1 MERDKRKD
9 FSDSSFK
16 TLSFD
21 FSTIKALLAT
31 TNRYRTL
38 FENAGDAIL
47 VLDFKGRILDANR
60 IACERL
66 GYSRKEL
73 LNLNWSDIEVREQNE
88 SAKDRLEELHQEGH
102 LIFETAHKCRDG
114 KVVPIEMSSCIAE
127 YDREQTVLIIAR
139 DISERKEAEKEKG
152 LLQAQLKQAQK
163 MEAIGTLAGG
173 IAHDF
178 NNILTPISGYTE
190 LALRKIP
197 EESKARTNL
206 EQVLTA
212 VQRAKGLVQQILT
225 FSRQEGQ
232 QKCSLE
238 IKSIIKEA
246 LKLLRASLPATIE
259 IRSYINAEGSVIA
272 NPTQIHQVMLNL
284 CTNAHHAMR
293 ENGGTLEIRLDD
305 IDLTPQQAKHVPD
318 LKSGPYV
325 CLTTSDT
332 GHGMTKDMLDRI
344 FDPYFTT
351 KPEGEGTGMGLS
363 VVHGIVKSHG
373 GDIIVESE
381 PGKGSIFKV
390 FFPRNQE
397 IDPKKEEPKRSVPLP
412 RGSESILIVDDEK
425 TVTDVME
432 QMLVDLGYC
441 VKSHNN
447 SLEALEFFSL
457 SPFSFDL
464 VISDMTMPKMTG
476 AKLISEIHRVR
487 PDIPVI
493 MATGN
498 RKEINPEQ
506 AEAFGIRF
514 FLLKPPSIEDLALA
528 VRDVLDKHKTPG
540 S

>member
-1 MERDKRKD
+1 MEREKRKE

-38 FENAGDAIL
+38 FENAGDAIF

-66 GYSRKEL
+66 GYTRKEL
-73 LNLNWSDIEVREQNE
+73 LNLNWSDIEIREQNK

-139 DISERKEAEKEKG
+139 DISERKEAEKEKA

-197 EESKARTNL
+197 EDSKAKNNL

-232 QKCSLE
+232 QRCSLE

-259 IRSYINAEGSVIA
+259 IRSHINAEGSVIA

-305 IDLTPQQAKHVPD
+305 IELTPQESKHVPD
-318 LKSGPYV
+318 LKSGSYV
-325 CLTTSDT
+325 CLTISDT

-344 FDPYFTT
+344 FEPYFTT

-373 GDIIVESE
+373 GDIVVESE

-390 FFPRNQE
+390 FFPRTLE
-397 IDPKKEEPKRSVPLP
+397 LDTKKVEPKRFAPLP
-412 RGSESILIVDDEK
+412 RGNERILIVDDEK

-432 QMLVDLGYC
+432 QMLVDLGYH
-441 VKSHNN
+441 VTSHNN

-476 AKLISEIHRVR
+476 AKLIGEIHRVR

-506 AEAFGIRF
+506 AESFGIRF
-514 FLLKPPSIEDLALA
+514 FLLKPPSIKDLARA
-528 VRDVLDKHKTPG
+528 VRDVLDNHKRV
-540 S
+540 

>member
-1 MERDKRKD
+1 MEREKRKEAN
-9 FSDSSFK
+9 DSSFK

-38 FENAGDAIL
+38 FENAGDAIF

-66 GYSRKEL
+66 GYARKEL
-73 LNLNWSDIEVREQNE
+73 LSLNWNDIEAREPNE
-88 SAKDRLEELHQEGH
+88 ESGKDRLEELRQEGH
-102 LIFETAHKCRDG
+102 LIFETSHKRSDG
-114 KVVPIEMSSCIAE
+114 KIIPIEMSSCTTE
-127 YDREQTVLIIAR
+127 YDREPTILIIAR
-139 DISERKEAEKEKG
+139 DITERKEAEKEKA
-152 LLQAQLKQAQK
+152 LLQTQLKQAQK

-197 EESKARTNL
+197 ENSKARNNL

-225 FSRQEGQ
+225 FSRQDGQ
-232 QKCSLE
+232 KRCSLE

-259 IRSYINAEGSVIA
+259 IRSHINASGSVIA
-272 NPTQIHQVMLNL
+272 DPTQIHQVMLNL

-305 IDLTPQQAKHVPD
+305 IDLTPTESKHAPD
-318 LKSGPYV
+318 LKPGPYV
-325 CLTTSDT
+325 CLTVMDT
-332 GHGMTKDMLDRI
+332 GHGMNKDMLDRI
-344 FDPYFTT
+344 FEPYFTT

-363 VVHGIVKSHG
+363 VVHGIVKNHG

-381 PGKGSIFKV
+381 PGIGSTFKV
-390 FFPRNQE
+390 FFPRTHE
-397 IDPKKEEPKRSVPLP
+397 TDPKKESPRQSAPLP
-412 RGSESILIVDDEK
+412 RGNEKILLVDDEK

-432 QMLVDLGYC
+432 QMLTDLGYQ
-441 VKSHNN
+441 VTSYNS
-447 SLEALEFFSL
+447 SLEAFANFSQN
-457 SPFSFDL
+457 PFAFDL

-476 AKLISEIHRVR
+476 TKLVSEIHQVR

-498 RKEINPEQ
+498 RKEINASQ
-506 AEAFGIRF
+506 AQTFGIRF
-514 FLLKPPSIEDLALA
+514 FLLKPPSIEDLAKA
-528 VRDVLDKHKTPG
+528 VRDVLDTHKRP
-540 S
+540 

>member
-1 MERDKRKD
+1 MEREKRKEAN
-9 FSDSSFK
+9 DSSFK

-38 FENAGDAIL
+38 FENAGDAIF

-66 GYSRKEL
+66 GYARKEL
-73 LNLNWSDIEVREQNE
+73 LSLNWNDIEAREPNE
-88 SAKDRLEELHQEGH
+88 ESGKDRLEELRQEGH
-102 LIFETAHKCRDG
+102 LIFETSHKRSDG
-114 KVVPIEMSSCIAE
+114 KIIPIEMSSCTTE
-127 YDREQTVLIIAR
+127 YDREPTILIIAR
-139 DISERKEAEKEKG
+139 DITERKEAEKEKA
-152 LLQAQLKQAQK
+152 LLQTQLKQAQK

-197 EESKARTNL
+197 ENSKARNNL

-225 FSRQEGQ
+225 FSRQDGQ
-232 QKCSLE
+232 KRCSLE

-259 IRSYINAEGSVIA
+259 IRSHINASGSVIA
-272 NPTQIHQVMLNL
+272 DPTQIHQVMLNL

-305 IDLTPQQAKHVPD
+305 IDLTPTESKHAPD
-318 LKSGPYV
+318 LKPGPYV
-325 CLTTSDT
+325 CLTVMDT
-332 GHGMTKDMLDRI
+332 GHGMNKDMLDRI
-344 FDPYFTT
+344 FEPYFTT

-363 VVHGIVKSHG
+363 VVHGIVKNHG

-381 PGKGSIFKV
+381 PGIGSTFKV
-390 FFPRNQE
+390 FFPRTHE
-397 IDPKKEEPKRSVPLP
+397 TDPKKESPRQSAPLP
-412 RGSESILIVDDEK
+412 RGNEKILLVDDEK

-432 QMLVDLGYC
+432 QMLTDLGYQ
-441 VKSHNN
+441 VTSYNS
-447 SLEALEFFSL
+447 SLEAFENFSQN
-457 SPFSFDL
+457 PFAFDL

-476 AKLISEIHRVR
+476 TKLVSEIHQVR

-498 RKEINPEQ
+498 RKEINASQ
-506 AEAFGIRF
+506 AQTFGIRF
-514 FLLKPPSIEDLALA
+514 FLLKPPSIEDLAKA
-528 VRDVLDKHKTPG
+528 VRDILDTHKRP
-540 S
+540 

>member
-1 MERDKRKD
+1 MEREKRQD
-9 FSDSSFK
+9 FNDSSFK

-38 FENAGDAIL
+38 FENAGDAIF

-73 LNLNWSDIEVREQNE
+73 LNLNWNDIEATEQNKTQ
-88 SAKDRLEELHQEGH
+88 KDRLEELRLEGH
-102 LIFETAHKCRDG
+102 LISETAHKRCDG
-114 KVVPIEMSSCIAE
+114 KIVPIEMSSCIIE
-127 YDREQTVLIIAR
+127 YDREPTVLTIAR
-139 DISERKEAEKEKG
+139 DISERKEAEKEKA

-197 EESKARTNL
+197 EDSKARNNL

-232 QKCSLE
+232 QRCSLE

-246 LKLLRASLPATIE
+246 LKLLRASLPSTIE
-259 IRSYINAEGSVIA
+259 IRSHIKAEGSVIA
-272 NPTQIHQVMLNL
+272 DPTQIHQVMLNL

-293 ENGGTLEIRLDD
+293 ENGGTLEIWLED
-305 IDLTPQQAKHVPD
+305 IDLTPQESKHVPD
-318 LKSGPYV
+318 LKPGPYV
-325 CLTTSDT
+325 CLTISDT
-332 GHGMTKDMLDRI
+332 GHGMTQDMLDRI
-344 FDPYFTT
+344 FEPYFTT

-363 VVHGIVKSHG
+363 VVHGIAKGHG
-373 GDIIVESE
+373 GDITVESE

-397 IDPKKEEPKRSVPLP
+397 KNRKKEEAKPSVPLP
-412 RGSESILIVDDEK
+412 KGNERILIVDDEK

-432 QMLVDLGYC
+432 QMLIELGYR
-441 VKSHNN
+441 VTSYN
-447 SLEALEFFSL
+447 SSLAALEFFRL

-506 AEAFGIRF
+506 AEAYGIRF
-514 FLLKPPSIEDLALA
+514 FLLKPPSIEDLARA
-528 VRDVLDKHKTPG
+528 VRDVLDNHKRP
-540 S
+540 

>member
-1 MERDKRKD
+1 MERDKRQD

-38 FENAGDAIL
+38 FENAGDAIF
-47 VLDFKGRILDANR
+47 VLDFKGRILDVNR

-73 LNLNWSDIEVREQNE
+73 LNLNWSDIETTEQNE
-88 SAKDRLEELHQEGH
+88 PSKNLLEKLRQEGH
-102 LIFETAHKCRDG
+102 LIFETSHKRFDG
-114 KVVPIEMSSCIAE
+114 KIVPIEMSSCIIE
-127 YDREQTVLIIAR
+127 YDREPTILTIAR
-139 DISERKEAEKEKG
+139 DISERKESEKEKAV
-152 LLQAQLKQAQK
+152 LQAQLKQAQK

-197 EESKARTNL
+197 EDSKARNNL

-232 QKCSLE
+232 QRCALE

-246 LKLLRASLPATIE
+246 LKLLRASLPSTIE
-259 IRSYINAEGSVIA
+259 IRSYMNAEGSVIA
-272 NPTQIHQVMLNL
+272 DPTQIHQVMLNL

-293 ENGGTLEIRLDD
+293 ENGGTLEIRLEDVQ
-305 IDLTPQQAKHVPD
+305 LTLPESKFAPD
-318 LKSGPYV
+318 LKPGPYV
-325 CLTTSDT
+325 CLTISDT
-332 GHGMTKDMLDRI
+332 GHGMTEDMLERI
-344 FDPYFTT
+344 FEPYFTT

-363 VVHGIVKSHG
+363 VVHGIVKGHG
-373 GDIIVESE
+373 GDITVESE
-381 PGKGSIFKV
+381 PEKGSIFKV
-390 FFPRNQE
+390 FFPKNQE
-397 IDPKKEEPKRSVPLP
+397 KNPKKEVSKCATPLLKGVE
-412 RGSESILIVDDEK
+412 RILIVDDEK

-432 QMLVDLGYC
+432 QMLVELGYH
-441 VKSHNN
+441 VTSYNN
-447 SLEALEFFSL
+447 SLAALEFFRL
-457 SPFSFDL
+457 HPFSFDL

-498 RKEINPEQ
+498 REEINPEQ

-514 FLLKPPSIEDLALA
+514 FLLKPPSIEDLSHA
-528 VRDVLDKHKTPG
+528 VRDVLDSHKK
-540 S
+540 SSL

>member
-1 MERDKRKD
+1 MGRDKGQD

-38 FENAGDAIL
+38 FENAGDAIF
-47 VLDFKGRILDANR
+47 VLDFKGHILDANR

-73 LNLNWSDIEVREQNE
+73 LNLNWSDIEATEQNE
-88 SAKDRLEELHQEGH
+88 PSKNLLEKLRQEGH
-102 LIFETAHKCRDG
+102 LIFETAHKRFDG
-114 KVVPIEMSSCIAE
+114 KIVPIEMSSCIIE
-127 YDREQTVLIIAR
+127 YDREPTILTIAR
-139 DISERKEAEKEKG
+139 DISERKESEKEKA

-197 EESKARTNL
+197 EDSNARNNL

-232 QKCSLE
+232 QRCALE

-246 LKLLRASLPATIE
+246 LKLLRASLPSTIE
-259 IRSYINAEGSVIA
+259 IRSYMNAEGSVIA
-272 NPTQIHQVMLNL
+272 DPTQIHQVMLNL

-305 IDLTPQQAKHVPD
+305 VQLTLSESKLAPA
-318 LKSGPYV
+318 LKPGPYV
-325 CLTTSDT
+325 CLTISDT
-332 GHGMTKDMLDRI
+332 GHGMTKDMLERI
-344 FDPYFTT
+344 FEPYFTT

-363 VVHGIVKSHG
+363 VVHGIVKGHG
-373 GDIIVESE
+373 GDITVESIPE
-381 PGKGSIFKV
+381 KGSIFKV

-397 IDPKKEEPKRSVPLP
+397 KNQKKEPSKCAAPLP
-412 RGSESILIVDDEK
+412 RGSERILIVDDEK

-432 QMLVDLGYC
+432 QMLVELGYH
-441 VKSHNN
+441 VTSYNN
-447 SLEALEFFSL
+447 SLAALEFFRL
-457 SPFSFDL
+457 HPFSFHL

-476 AKLISEIHRVR
+476 AKLIREIHHVR

-506 AEAFGIRF
+506 AKAFGIRF
-514 FLLKPPSIEDLALA
+514 FLLKPPSIEDLSRA
-528 VRDVLDKHKTPG
+528 VRDVLDNHKMPLL
-540 S
+540 

>member
-1 MERDKRKD
+1 MERDKRQD
-9 FSDSSFK
+9 FNDSSFK

-38 FENAGDAIL
+38 FENAGDAIF

-73 LNLNWSDIEVREQNE
+73 LNLNWSDIEATEQNE
-88 SAKDRLEELHQEGH
+88 PSKNLLEKLRKEDH
-102 LIFETAHKCRDG
+102 LIFETAHKRFDG
-114 KVVPIEMSSCIAE
+114 KLVPIEMSSCIIE
-127 YDREQTVLIIAR
+127 YDHEPTVLTIAR
-139 DISERKEAEKEKG
+139 DISERKESEKEKA

-197 EESKARTNL
+197 EDSKARNNL

-232 QKCSLE
+232 QKCALE

-246 LKLLRASLPATIE
+246 LKLLRASLPSTIE
-259 IRSYINAEGSVIA
+259 IRSYMNTGGSVIA
-272 NPTQIHQVMLNL
+272 DPTQIHQVMLNL

-293 ENGGTLEIRLDD
+293 DNGGILEIRLDD
-305 IDLTPQQAKHVPD
+305 VQLTLPESKFAPD
-318 LKSGPYV
+318 LKPGPYV
-325 CLTTSDT
+325 CLTISDT
-332 GHGMTKDMLDRI
+332 GHGMTSDMLERI

-363 VVHGIVKSHG
+363 VVHGIVKGHG
-373 GDIIVESE
+373 GDITVESKPE
-381 PGKGSIFKV
+381 EGSIFKV
-390 FFPRNQE
+390 FFPKNQE
-397 IDPKKEEPKRSVPLP
+397 KTQKKEASKCAASLP
-412 RGSESILIVDDEK
+412 RGVERILIVDDEK
-425 TVTDVME
+425 TVTDVIT
-432 QMLVDLGYC
+432 QMLTELGYH
-441 VKSHNN
+441 VTSYNN
-447 SLEALEFFSL
+447 SLAALDFFCL
-457 SPFSFDL
+457 HPFSFDL

-476 AKLISEIHRVR
+476 AKLIGEIHRVR

-493 MATGN
+493 MTTGN
-498 RKEINPEQ
+498 RKVINHEQ
-506 AEAFGIRF
+506 AEALGIRV
-514 FLLKPPSIEDLALA
+514 FLLKPPSIEDLSRA
-528 VRDVLDKHKTPG
+528 VRDVLDNHKI

>member
-1 MERDKRKD
+1 MEREKRPD
-9 FSDSSFK
+9 LNDSSFK

-38 FENAGDAIL
+38 FENAGDAIF

-66 GYSRKEL
+66 GYSRKDL
-73 LNLNWSDIEVREQNE
+73 LNLNWSDIEATEQNE
-88 SAKDRLEELHQEGH
+88 NQKNLIDKLRQEGH
-102 LIFETAHKCRDG
+102 LIFETAHKRSDG
-114 KVVPIEMSSCIAE
+114 KILPIEMSSCVIE
-127 YDREQTVLIIAR
+127 YDREPTILTIAR
-139 DISERKEAEKEKG
+139 DITERKESEKEKA

-197 EESKARTNL
+197 EDSKARNNL

-232 QKCSLE
+232 QRCSLE
-238 IKSIIKEA
+238 IKSIIKET
-246 LKLLRASLPATIE
+246 LKLLRASFPSTIE
-259 IRSYINAEGSVIA
+259 IRSCINTEGSVIA

-293 ENGGTLEIRLDD
+293 ENGGSLEIKLEDVHLTLSESKFAPS
-305 IDLTPQQAKHVPD
+305 LTPG
-318 LKSGPYV
+318 SYV
-325 CLTTSDT
+325 CLTISDT
-332 GHGMTKDMLDRI
+332 GHGMTREILDRI
-344 FDPYFTT
+344 FEPYYTT

-363 VVHGIVKSHG
+363 VVHGIVKGQG
-373 GDIIVESE
+373 GDITVESE
-381 PGKGSIFKV
+381 PGKGTVFKV
-390 FFPRNQE
+390 FFPKNQE
-397 IDPKKEEPKRSVPLP
+397 INPKKEIIKNFVQLPKGNER
-412 RGSESILIVDDEK
+412 ILIVDDEK

-432 QMLVDLGYC
+432 QMLVDLGYRIT
-441 VKSHNN
+441 SHNS
-447 SLEALEFFSL
+447 SLEALELFRL

-464 VISDMTMPKMTG
+464 VISDMTMPKITG
-476 AKLISEIHRVR
+476 AKLVNEIHRIR
-487 PDIPVI
+487 PGIPVI

-498 RKEINPEQ
+498 RKEINHEQ
-506 AEAFGIRF
+506 AKAFGIRF
-514 FLLKPPSIEDLALA
+514 FLLKPPSLEDLSRA
-528 VRDVLDKHKTPG
+528 VRDVLDNHKK
-540 S
+540 SSS

>member
-1 MERDKRKD
+1 MEREKRPD
-9 FSDSSFK
+9 LNDSSFK

-38 FENAGDAIL
+38 FENAGDAIF

-66 GYSRKEL
+66 GYSRKDL
-73 LNLNWSDIEVREQNE
+73 LNLNWSDIEATEQNE
-88 SAKDRLEELHQEGH
+88 NQKNLIDKLRQEGH
-102 LIFETAHKCRDG
+102 LIFETAHKRSDG
-114 KVVPIEMSSCIAE
+114 QILPIEMSSCVIE
-127 YDREQTVLIIAR
+127 YDREPTILTIAR
-139 DISERKEAEKEKG
+139 DITERKEAEKEKA

-197 EESKARTNL
+197 EDSKARNNL

-232 QKCSLE
+232 QRCSLE
-238 IKSIIKEA
+238 IKSIIKET
-246 LKLLRASLPATIE
+246 LKLLRASFPSTIE
-259 IRSYINAEGSVIA
+259 IRSYINTEGSVIA

-293 ENGGTLEIRLDD
+293 ENGGTLEIKLED
-305 IDLTPQQAKHVPD
+305 IHLTLSESKLAPSLTPG
-318 LKSGPYV
+318 SYV
-325 CLTTSDT
+325 CLTISDT
-332 GHGMTKDMLDRI
+332 GHGMTREILDRI
-344 FDPYFTT
+344 FEPYFTT

-363 VVHGIVKSHG
+363 VVHGIVKGQG
-373 GDIIVESE
+373 GDIMVESE
-381 PGKGSIFKV
+381 PEKGTIFKV
-390 FFPRNQE
+390 FFPKNQE
-397 IDPKKEEPKRSVPLP
+397 IQHKKEIIKNFVQLPKGNER
-412 RGSESILIVDDEK
+412 ILIVDDEK

-432 QMLVDLGYC
+432 QMLVDLGYR
-441 VKSHNN
+441 VTSYN
-447 SLEALEFFSL
+447 SSLAALELFRL

-464 VISDMTMPKMTG
+464 VISDMTMPKITG
-476 AKLISEIHRVR
+476 AKLVSEIHRIR
-487 PDIPVI
+487 PNIPVI

-498 RKEINPEQ
+498 RKEINHEQ
-506 AEAFGIRF
+506 AKAFGIRF
-514 FLLKPPSIEDLALA
+514 FLLKPPSLEDLSRA
-528 VRDVLDKHKTPG
+528 VRDVLDNHKK
-540 S
+540 SS